1 MLRRLD
7 AFSFP
12 EILGLKVLGF
22 RVSSAKALSNPCV
35 VEALSITESKVAD
48 EATSNCTE
56 EQAREREHN
65 VCIEGYGV
73 QAGLSGEVPA
83 AKCCSS
89 DGSSKPCVAAQ
100 NLVALRDVSEGNM
113 KNVGVMLDKIN

>member
-7 AFSFP
+7 ALQFP

-22 RVSSAKALSNPCV
+22 RVSSAKALSNPSV
-35 VEALSITESKVAD
+35 VEALSITESQVAD

-56 EQAREREHN
+56 EQAREGEEN
-65 VCIEGYGV
+65 VGIEGYGV
-73 QAGLSGEVPA
+73 EAGLPGEVPA
-83 AKCCSS
+83 AESCTG
-89 DGSSKPCVAAQ
+89 DGGGEPCVAAQ
-100 NLVALRDVSEGNM
+100 NLVALREVSEGNM